1 MSIGFDTALDSI
13 LSDWGRLNA
22 IGPQITNTNNP
33 TFYSQDQIA
42 QNAAI
47 NLLTQGS
54 QRGFFLALMPIEF
67 TVQYWPS
74 VVTQDPTNPVPD
86 MASIHTHTV
95 GLATC
100 YPFYSYTLGQNSSWN
115 QWAIVFPNYIGE
127 EQPFPSNGEPNPYG
141 LDWFTIGSAAT
152 GSGSDTA
159 QFPSPDPELQS
170 VLFSSTQLNLP
181 IDAFVATTNG
191 NGPLPVMTYDDS
203 NPAYNY
209 LSKKQLDFP
218 TGSIGA
224 HESCDPSDGAVGA
237 APSLIATTT
246 SYSGPLTTVLGQTA
260 NLQATVVAA
269 SGTAI
274 PSGSVT
280 FKEGDAT
287 LGTVPL
293 NATGSA
299 TLPTST
305 LALGQHSIVAYYSRQ
320 DPFDSSTA
328 SPATIEVSPNGD
340 MQLTASANAL
350 QVSYGATSSAVKL
363 QVTSL
368 SGMTGT
374 VSFACSGL
382 PIGMSCQFSPLQ
394 VTLTD
399 GSNATSS
406 MTISSSGAKTSGPG
420 SWKGLGMLS
429 ILIALLGASV
439 VGKRAR
445 SVQILCSVALVTLV
459 GMIGCGGSDS
469 SSKPLQE
476 TGTKTVLVSA
486 TSGPVTKSV
495 PITVTIR

>member
-1 MSIGFDTALDSI
+1 
-13 LSDWGRLNA
+13 LSF
-22 IGPQITNTNNP
+22 PIT
-33 TFYSQDQIA
+33 
-42 QNAAI
+42 
-47 NLLTQGS
+47 
-54 QRGFFLALMPIEF
+54 
-67 TVQYWPS
+67 S
-74 VVTQDPTNPVPD
+74 V
-86 MASIHTHTV
+86 
-95 GLATC
+95 
-100 YPFYSYTLGQNSSWN
+100 
-115 QWAIVFPNYIGE
+115 
-127 EQPFPSNGEPNPYG
+127 SNGEPNPYG

-191 NGPLPVMTYDDS
+191 NGPLPVMTYNDS
-203 NPAYNY
+203 NSAYNY

-299 TLPTST
+299 TLPTSM

-340 MQLTASANAL
+340 LQLTASTNAL
-350 QVSYGATSSAVKL
+350 HVSYGSTSSAVKL

-368 SGMTGT
+368 SGMAGT

-382 PIGMSCQFSPLQ
+382 PIGMSCQFSPSQ

-406 MTISSSGAKTSGPG
+406 VTIGSSAKTAGPS
-420 SWKGLGMLS
+420 SWRGLS
-429 ILIALLGASV
+429 ILSMLIALLSASV
-439 VGKRAR
+439 VGIRAR
-445 SVQILCSVALVTLV
+445 SVQVLCGVALVTLV
-459 GMIGCGGSDS
+459 GMIGCGGSDT

-486 TSGPVTKSV
+486 TSGSITKSV
-495 PITVTIR
+495 PVTVTIQ